1 MTKIFSSS
9 LRCRLPVLVAIFE
22 VLLLVLYAVFVTYD
36 DSTNAARQTNQT
48 DPLQNSV
55 YHVYPFFVDVQVMI
69 FIGFGCLLAF
79 MKRYGFGGMVFNF
92 LTATF
97 AIQWAVIVQG
107 FFQFYHDGKIHV
119 GVFNLLNAEF
129 ACAVVLISFGAI
141 LGRTSP
147 IQLLVMALLEVPIFA
162 VTEWA
167 ILKYLKINDAGTVS
181 AQEQDEDVAPDS
193 TVEEEE
199 EDEEEDEEAVT
210 DEASVTE
217 TENEDLQDDP
227 AAAEATSHPDADT
240 TIVFVT
246 GEEFPANQIVK
257 FLVGLTNKGSEDFT
271 VQSLEASFR
280 YPQDF
285 QFYIQNFT
293 ALPLSTVVQPEKQ
306 ATFEYSFIPAE
317 PMAGRPFGLV
327 IELHY
332 QDSNGNVYQ
341 DAVFNQTVTIVEL
354 DQGLDGETVFLYVFL
369 TGLVMLVLVGIY
381 QVLESRTRKRSAV
394 KVETG
399 SGTMNDVDISWIPQE
414 TLNVMNRAS
423 PKASPRKR
431 TKRAAGTDQ

>member
-1 MTKIFSSS
+1 MGPKI
-9 LRCRLPVLVAIFE
+9 I
-22 VLLLVLYAVFVTYD
+22 LLL
-36 DSTNAARQTNQT
+36 
-48 DPLQNSV
+48 
-55 YHVYPFFVDVQVMI
+55 
-69 FIGFGCLLAF
+69 LLAF
-79 MKRYGFGGMVFNF
+79 P
-92 LTATF
+92 A
-97 AIQWAVIVQG
+97 A
-107 FFQFYHDGKIHV
+107 
-119 GVFNLLNAEF
+119 
-129 ACAVVLISFGAI
+129 LIGS
-141 LGRTSP
+141 
-147 IQLLVMALLEVPIFA
+147 V
-162 VTEWA
+162 
-167 ILKYLKINDAGTVS
+167 GTVS

-217 TENEDLQDDP
+217 TENEDLQDDS

-246 GEEFPANQIVK
+246 GEEFPANQIVKFLVGLTNKGSEDFTVQSLEASFRYPQDFQFYIQNFPANQIVK

-354 DQGLDGETVFLYVFL
+354 DQGLDGETVFLYMFL

-399 SGTMNDVDISWIPQE
+399 TGTMNDVDISWIPQE